1 MARSD
6 PSAKI
11 PHFAVLGSIC
21 IVIAALYFAQEFLV
35 PIALAVLISF
45 LLAPLVRRLERLRF
59 PRAVAVLSTVILAF
73 ALLGVIGFIVYN
85 QMVDLNRQLPTFE
98 NNIKT
103 KVTELRSSGGFLAG
117 VRQMVE
123 KSHQVL
129 GTPGPTTAPSGW
141 RWALPVVVTNGG
153 VPAPVNE
160 TVSTPFQLIES
171 VGGKLLGPVGTAF
184 IVIVFT
190 IFILFQREDLRD
202 RLMRLAGRGRLTA
215 TTEALDDAA
224 ARVSRYLLMQSI
236 INGSI
241 GAVVALSLWSI
252 GKLNGQP
259 FPSPAL
265 WGLLA
270 AVLRFIPYV
279 GIWIAAAVP
288 LLLSLAAYSTARV
301 ALEALAAYIAIEL
314 IAGNVFEPL
323 LFGASTGIATLAILV
338 AAAFWTWLWG
348 PIGLL
353 LSTPMTVCVVVLGKH
368 VPQLEFLNILLGDEP
383 ALEPSARIYQRLL
396 SLDQEEADEMV
407 NDYAAKMPIE
417 QLYDEVL
424 APTLALA
431 EVDRHQGK
439 LDEDHHAAIL
449 HGLRDIVDE
458 LGDRHRAEQ
467 VRLAAEK
474 TVEQAKSE
482 RPLDQ
487 SNGQPNAGATAF
499 AQPPADTRAAI
510 PQGCLVNIV
519 TLPAHD
525 QADDIAAIM
534 LTQLL
539 EIRGYCASAVSVEQL
554 AGEMLA
560 TVEKAKADVVCVSAL
575 PPAAV
580 THARYLCKRLHGKLP
595 DLDVVVGLWTVP
607 GDLKRSKDRIA
618 CVHSVRMA
626 SSFRQAMDE
635 IRQLVQPKLM
645 LLQDKD
651 NERKSATDR

>member
-1 MARSD
+1 MARSNL
-6 PSAKI
+6 SAKV

-35 PIALAVLISF
+35 PIALAILISF
-45 LLAPLVRRLERLRF
+45 LLAPLVRRLERVGL
-59 PRAVAVLSTVILAF
+59 PRPVSVLGTVILAF
-73 ALLGVIGFIVYN
+73 AVLGVIGFIVYN
-85 QMVDLNRQLPTFE
+85 QMLDLSRQLPAYQH
-98 NNIKT
+98 NIQA

-117 VRQMVE
+117 IRQMME

-129 GTPGPTTAPSGW
+129 GTPAPTTAPTT
-141 RWALPVVVTNGG
+141 RWSVPVFVTNAT
-153 VPAPVNE
+153 PTAAVNQ
-160 TVSTPFQLIES
+160 TIATPFQLIES
-171 VGGKLLGPVGTAF
+171 VGGKLLGPAGTAF

-202 RLMRLAGRGRLTA
+202 RLMRLVGRSRLTV
-215 TTEALDDAA
+215 TTQALDDAA
-224 ARVSRYLLMQSI
+224 ARVSRYLLMQTI
-236 INGSI
+236 INGSV
-241 GAVVALSLWSI
+241 GAAVALSLWSI
-252 GKLNGQP
+252 GKFNGQP

-301 ALEALAAYIAIEL
+301 ALEALGAYVLIEI

-323 LFGASTGIATLAILV
+323 LFGASTGIATLAVLV

-348 PIGLL
+348 PVGLL

-407 NDYAAKMPIE
+407 RGYAANMPLE

-424 APTLALA
+424 APVLALA
-431 EVDRHQGK
+431 ELDRHHDN
-439 LDEDHHAAIL
+439 LDEDRHAAVL
-449 HGLRDIVDE
+449 RGVRDIVDE
-458 LGDRHRAEQ
+458 WGDRQRAEQ

-474 TVEQAKSE
+474 TVEQAKGD

-487 SNGQPNAGATAF
+487 GNGRANPTSSA
-499 AQPPADTRAAI
+499 PPPSGSSTTV
-510 PQGCLVNIV
+510 PQGCVVNIV
-519 TLPAHD
+519 TLPAND

-539 EIRGYCASAVSVEQL
+539 EMRGYCASAVSVEQL

-560 TVEKAKADVVCVSAL
+560 TVQKAKADVVCVSAM

-595 DLDVVVGLWTVP
+595 DIDVVVGLWTVT
-607 GDLKRSKDRIA
+607 GDLKQAKDRIA
-618 CVHSVRMA
+618 CVHSVQMA
-626 SSFRQAMDE
+626 SSFRQAMDA
-635 IRQLVQPKLM
+635 IHQLIQPKL
-645 LLQDKD
+645 LQVR
-651 NERKSATDR
+651 EFS